1 MNKSVAIGGIAV
13 VVLAGLGLYFLTDTL
28 PEESEVSVEA
38 TFEHVKPN
46 EYSEIRQT
54 VKGLKPGTQVAGKLN
69 GQGKQDAA
77 AIAYADEDGTA
88 VLVWRITSYGE
99 YWATAEAD
107 DPMIAKT
114 LKVDVK

>member
-1 MNKSVAIGGIAV
+1 MGKLVAIVGIAV
-13 VVLAGLGLYFLTDTL
+13 ALLAGAGLYFLGNTTA
-28 PEESEVSVEA
+28 EESDVSIEA
-38 TFEHVKPN
+38 TFEHVKPG

-77 AIAYADEDGTA
+77 AIAYANEDGTA